1 MIVLNDQVGAVMSV
15 TEDIV
20 ATLRAQDHGHP
31 PVICLEG
38 NGSRPSHLGGGY
50 SESGVMFTLNA
61 VEHHAVVYSLEG
73 HTIDRRSSQNGRGW
87 AEGYVHTLNS
97 TDHHAVCYRKSTKPG
112 KGKSETWQEDTTTN
126 TLNGFEFHSQVR
138 TPEVVIYK
146 KEETHDKDLPTSDMQ
161 LHPVHR
167 V

>member
-1 MIVLNDQVGAVMSV
+1 MSIS
-15 TEDIV
+15 EDVV
-20 ATLRAQDHGHP
+20 ATPRAQGHP
-31 PVICLEG
+31 PIICLEG

-50 SESGVMFTLNA
+50 STNGVMFTLNA

-97 TDHHAVCYRKSTKPG
+97 TDRHAVV
-112 KGKSETWQEDTTTN
+112 
-126 TLNGFEFHSQVR
+126 F
-138 TPEVVIYK
+138 K
-146 KEETHDKDLPTSDMQ
+146 KEETHDKGLPTSDMQ